1 MKEVN
6 TNSTVTI
13 YFCPLI
19 LIISNLPLNHFF
31 KTMAQ
36 SNALE
41 SSPKHG
47 GREGGPLILGGGGF
61 TLSWDLV
68 SEKLVLKVVYF
79 SREESATP
87 G

>member
-1 MKEVN
+1 
-6 TNSTVTI
+6 
-13 YFCPLI
+13 
-19 LIISNLPLNHFF
+19 
-31 KTMAQ
+31 MA
-36 SNALE
+36 
-41 SSPKHG
+41 G
-47 GREGGPLILGGGGF
+47 GKGGSLILGGGGF